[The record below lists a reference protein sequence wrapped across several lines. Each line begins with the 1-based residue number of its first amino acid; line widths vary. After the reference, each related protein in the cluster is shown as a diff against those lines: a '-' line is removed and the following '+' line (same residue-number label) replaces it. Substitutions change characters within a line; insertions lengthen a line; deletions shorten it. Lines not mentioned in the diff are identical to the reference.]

1 MPDDIRAAFVHAYTG
16 SDALRCAFSYYRALP
31 LSAQQI
37 QDAVATA
44 RLTMPTMTVGS
55 HPVGTGLERQ
65 LRPFADDLVGHHL
78 RDCGHLIPLDRPDA
92 LFALL
97 APFLS
102 ADLRPSQR

>member
-1 MPDDIRAAFVHAYTG
+1 E
-16 SDALRCAFSYYRALP
+16 ALRCAFSYYRALP
-31 LSAQQI
+31 TSAQQI

-44 RLTMPTMTVGS
+44 RLTMPTMAVGS

-65 LRPFADDLVGHHL
+65 LRPIADDLVGHHL
-78 RDCGHLIPLDRPDA
+78 QDCGHIIPLDRPDA

-102 ADLRPSQR
+102 TDLLK